1 MNLPLIDPAV
11 LAQDTPEAPAGRL
24 HSGHSTC
31 MRFNHR
37 GDYLASGRADGCVV
51 IFDLETNGVA
61 RKLTGHTRQVQ
72 SLSWSANDR
81 YLLSASQDWRC
92 VLWDLK
98 DGRRVRTVRFGAPV
112 FIAELHPRNQ

>member
-1 MNLPLIDPAV
+1 MYAIQSPRRLPRLWTGNPFR
-11 LAQDTPEAPAGRL
+11 TPLLWPELTLPQ
-24 HSGHSTC
+24 
-31 MRFNHR
+31 
-37 GDYLASGRADGCVV
+37 ADGCVV

-98 DGRRVRTVRFGAPV
+98 DGRRIRTVRFGAPV